1 MKNKIPR
8 ILKIDK
14 QVFGSLRGNY
24 QLVKN
29 FKFVKFSVTK
39 LNKEFKKW
47 KNTSNFFQLVDQEIK
62 ALEDL
67 PNSLYEHPFWK
78 QEETYLLDSYIKL
91 HVDFMEKMKNSKYF
105 SSRNTVSTSSE
116 SSMTF
121 LQRHN
126 QTLFCI
132 SRTCDI
138 SLGFLADLRTLY
150 LIAKK
155 YNLKYI
161 EWTITTPHIYTNNIK
176 KTKKQFF
183 RKIKIRNLI
192 FNTKKQ

>member
-1 MKNKIPR
+1 
-8 ILKIDK
+8 
-14 QVFGSLRGNY
+14 
-24 QLVKN
+24 
-29 FKFVKFSVTK
+29 
-39 LNKEFKKW
+39 
-47 KNTSNFFQLVDQEIK
+47 
-62 ALEDL
+62 
-67 PNSLYEHPFWK
+67 
-78 QEETYLLDSYIKL
+78 
-91 HVDFMEKMKNSKYF
+91 
-105 SSRNTVSTSSE
+105 
-116 SSMTF
+116 MTF

-155 YNLKYI
+155 YNLKYN